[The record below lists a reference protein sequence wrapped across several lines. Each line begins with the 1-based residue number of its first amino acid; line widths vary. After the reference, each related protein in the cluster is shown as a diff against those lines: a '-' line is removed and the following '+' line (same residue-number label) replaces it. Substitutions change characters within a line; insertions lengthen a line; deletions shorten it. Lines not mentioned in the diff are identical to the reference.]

1 MELNNFTKE
10 ELNIIE
16 KLLTSATI
24 IKNTYDKLYNLEIT
38 NKKETNDYNQIL
50 NELNEQIKNETNLYK
65 QLNSPTEKNFKIIE
79 LLTQSPNFKKT
90 NDIHSIINQDESD
103 IIKKFLS
110 LCKIE
115 NISTDIKEK
124 TIELRKLYNIK
135 LPDAII
141 ASTAIINSVPLLSA
155 DTIFSKISELNFI
168 RLQP

>member
-1 MELNNFTKE
+1 MNGNLFLADTNAILNLLNGNSCMKQYVNSNFLVSIISEMEL
-10 ELNIIE
+10 LGY
-16 KLLTSATI
+16 S
-24 IKNTYDKLYNLEIT
+24 
-38 NKKETNDYNQIL
+38 
-50 NELNEQIKNETNLYK
+50 
-65 QLNSPTEKNFKIIE
+65 
-79 LLTQSPNFKKT
+79 
-90 NDIHSIINQDESD
+90 SISQDESD

>member
-1 MELNNFTKE
+1 MEL
-10 ELNIIE
+10 LGY
-16 KLLTSATI
+16 S
-24 IKNTYDKLYNLEIT
+24 
-38 NKKETNDYNQIL
+38 
-50 NELNEQIKNETNLYK
+50 
-65 QLNSPTEKNFKIIE
+65 
-79 LLTQSPNFKKT
+79 
-90 NDIHSIINQDESD
+90 SISQDESD